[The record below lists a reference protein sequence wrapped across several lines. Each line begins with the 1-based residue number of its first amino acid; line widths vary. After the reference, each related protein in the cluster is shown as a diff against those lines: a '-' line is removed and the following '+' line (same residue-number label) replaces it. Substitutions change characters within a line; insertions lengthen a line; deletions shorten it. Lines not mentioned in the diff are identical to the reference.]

1 MAIPSDPK
9 LNGFDL
15 IQTNYKSIGD
25 HGLRTDILIPQ
36 TEYDGARPLIVRVHG
51 GGLVSQFLS
60 LESPTH
66 DRSHTN
72 SFQMMGDS
80 LYMDWWP
87 HWVSD
92 LALQKNAIII
102 SPNYRLLPEA
112 TSADIYADLDDFWTW
127 LRAPSLATLL
137 SNHKTPTKLDLDRIF
152 VTGESAGGLLS
163 LYLTLVHAEEIRAA
177 SSAYPCVALNA
188 DSFSQ
193 SRANPPFGVSISESM
208 VEENFKAAVLGTAK
222 STITSEQS
230 LTFMLGAVQHG
241 YLSKFYQ
248 RDAEG
253 AAQEVLY
260 PMTRLENPGFKI
272 PRGGIAV
279 FHGRQDSVVPLGDVE
294 LFVKRANELLKARS
308 GEEGGVTLTV
318 RDGEHGFDGP
328 VRLEE
333 VWLQDAMRKAISV
346 WLE

>member
-1 MAIPSDPK
+1 
-9 LNGFDL
+9 
-15 IQTNYKSIGD
+15 
-25 HGLRTDILIPQ
+25 
-36 TEYDGARPLIVRVHG
+36 
-51 GGLVSQFLS
+51 
-60 LESPTH
+60 
-66 DRSHTN
+66 
-72 SFQMMGDS
+72 MMGDS

-112 TSADIYADLDDFWTW
+112 TSANIYTDLDDFWTW
-127 LRAPSLATLL
+127 LRSPALTTLL

-163 LYLTLVHAEEIRAA
+163 LYLTLAHAEEIRAA
-177 SSAYPCVALNA
+177 SSAYPCVALDA
-188 DSFSQ
+188 DSFTKT
-193 SRANPPFGVSISESM
+193 RANPPFGVDFPESM
-208 VEENFKAAVLGTAK
+208 VEENFKAAVLGTSK
-222 STITSEQS
+222 SSITSQES
-230 LTFMLGAVQHG
+230 LTFMLGAIQHG
-241 YLSKFYQ
+241 YVSKYYQ
-248 RDAEG
+248 RGAEG
-253 AAQEVLY
+253 VTPEVLY
-260 PMTRLENPGFKI
+260 PMARLESPGFKI

-279 FHGRQDSVVPLGDVE
+279 LHGRQDSVVPLEEVE
-294 LFVKRANELLKARS
+294 LFVKRANEVLKARS

-333 VWLQDAMRKAISV
+333 VWLQDALREAISV